1 MTVRWRCGDPGDKS
15 CDTATNRTNGMWC
28 GVYNLRRVNISHF
41 KAVDSRRFCYFYIF
55 TNFPIPAGKCR
66 EMVSNP
72 EASRKPRKSLSR
84 SPLISEILY
93 YGLQSLPNY
102 FPITSYILNISCKFS
117 TVIFPFWFVSL
128 SLNISSNLAFLL
140 LSFLCLT
147 TRNAMVGTSH
157 CLYCFSSRGGTAPL
171 ILHS

>member
-84 SPLISEILY
+84 SPLLRWGLISEEIPGTECRDCMGVPK
-93 YGLQSLPNY
+93 GLAKVEPFKKGKHLLVGHVPGHDQRARE
-102 FPITSYILNISCKFS
+102 TSK
-117 TVIFPFWFVSL
+117 
-128 SLNISSNLAFLL
+128 
-140 LSFLCLT
+140 
-147 TRNAMVGTSH
+147 
-157 CLYCFSSRGGTAPL
+157 SRF
-171 ILHS
+171 

>member
-1 MTVRWRCGDPGDKS
+1 MWRCGDPGDKS
-15 CDTATNRTNGMWC
+15 CDTATNGTNGMWC

-84 SPLISEILY
+84 SPLPAITPARDE
-93 YGLQSLPNY
+93 YGTMHTGTKPSCIGTFRIY
-102 FPITSYILNISCKFS
+102 VRTERKSAKEFNI
-117 TVIFPFWFVSL
+117 IFL
-128 SLNISSNLAFLL
+128 
-140 LSFLCLT
+140 
-147 TRNAMVGTSH
+147 
-157 CLYCFSSRGGTAPL
+157 
-171 ILHS
+171 